1 MEDLL
6 IEGTEETPTV
16 HLQVGGEL
24 SLSGN
29 SYPEDAL
36 EFYSPLLSWLDEYRN
51 SPADSTITT
60 FNISYFNSASTMPLL
75 KILSALEVM
84 HKAGNKVQVIWRH
97 AVGDT
102 LMADKAE
109 EMSSL
114 VELPIEIR
122 GE

>member
-6 IEGTEETPTV
+6 IEETEETPTV

-24 SLSGN
+24 SLSGH

-36 EFYSPLLSWLDEYRN
+36 EFYAPILSWLDKYRN
-51 SPADSTITT
+51 RPADRTITT

-75 KILSALEVM
+75 KILTTLEAM
-84 HKAGNKVQVIWRH
+84 HKAGNEVQVIWLH
-97 AVGDT
+97 AVGDA

-114 VELPIEIR
+114 VELPFEIR
-122 GE
+122 EE